1 MRMPLRISPETFDE
15 LVVQALESLP
25 DEIRDKLDNVAVMV
39 EDYPTQAQLRA
50 GGVGR
55 GMLLFGL
62 YEGVPLTGRTSGYN
76 MVMPD
81 RITLFREPIL
91 MACRSMEE
99 VRKTIA
105 HTVLHEIAHHF
116 GISDERLREI
126 GAY

>member
-1 MRMPLRISPETFDE
+1 MPLRVSPETFDE

-25 DEIRDKLDNVAVMV
+25 EEIREKLDNVAILV
-39 EDYPTQAQLRA
+39 EDYPTRSQLRA

-55 GMLLFGL
+55 GGLLLGL
-62 YEGVPLTGRTSGYN
+62 YEGVPLTRRDSGYN

-91 MACRSMEE
+91 LVCRSLDE

-105 HTVLHEIAHHF
+105 HTVVHEVAHHF

>member
-1 MRMPLRISPETFDE
+1 MPLRMSPDTFDE

-25 DEIRDKLDNVAVMV
+25 DEIREKLDNVAIMV
-39 EDYPTQAQLRA
+39 EDYPTRAQLRA

-81 RITLFREPIL
+81 RITLFRETIL
-91 MACRSMEE
+91 MACRSLDE
-99 VRKTIA
+99 VRQTIA

-116 GISDERLREI
+116 GISDARLREI

>member
-1 MRMPLRISPETFDE
+1 MPLRISPETFDE

-25 DEIRDKLDNVAVMV
+25 DEIHDKLDNVAVMV

>member
-1 MRMPLRISPETFDE
+1 MPLRISPDTFDE

-25 DEIRDKLDNVAVMV
+25 DEIREKLDNVAIMV
-39 EDYPTQAQLRA
+39 EDYPTRAQLRA

-91 MACRSMEE
+91 MACRSLDE
-99 VRKTIA
+99 VRRTIA

-116 GISDERLREI
+116 GISDAQLREI

>member
-1 MRMPLRISPETFDE
+1 MPLRISPETFDE

-39 EDYPTQAQLRA
+39 EDYPTRAQLRA
-50 GGVGR
+50 GGVRR

-91 MACRSMEE
+91 MACRTMEE

>member
-1 MRMPLRISPETFDE
+1 
-15 LVVQALESLP
+15 
-25 DEIRDKLDNVAVMV
+25 
-39 EDYPTQAQLRA
+39 
-50 GGVGR
+50 
-55 GMLLFGL
+55 
-62 YEGVPLTGRTSGYN
+62 

>member
-1 MRMPLRISPETFDE
+1 MPLRISPETFDE

-39 EDYPTQAQLRA
+39 EDYPTRAQLRA

-91 MACRSMEE
+91 MACRTMEE

>member
-1 MRMPLRISPETFDE
+1 MPLRISPETFDE

-39 EDYPTQAQLRA
+39 EDYPTRAQLRA
-50 GGVGR
+50 GGVRR

-91 MACRSMEE
+91 MACRTTEE

>member
-1 MRMPLRISPETFDE
+1 MPVRMSPAAFDE
-15 LVVQALESLP
+15 LVLEAVASLP
-25 DEIRDKLDNVAVMV
+25 DEIRQKLDNVAIMV
-39 EDYPTQAQLRA
+39 EDYPSRAQLRA

-62 YEGVPLTGRTSGYN
+62 YEGVPLTGRTAGYN
-76 MVMPD
+76 MVLPD

-91 MACRSMEE
+91 MACRTVDD
-99 VRKTIA
+99 VRRTIA
-105 HTVLHEIAHHF
+105 RTVLHEIAHHF

>member
-1 MRMPLRISPETFDE
+1 MPLRVSPETFDE

-25 DEIRDKLDNVAVMV
+25 REIREKLDNVAVMV
-39 EDYPTQAQLRA
+39 EDYPTRAQLRA

-55 GMLLFGL
+55 GLLLFGL

-76 MVMPD
+76 MVLPD

-91 MACRSMEE
+91 LACRTLDE
-99 VRKTIA
+99 VRRTIA
-105 HTVLHEIAHHF
+105 HTVAHEIAHHF

>member
-1 MRMPLRISPETFDE
+1 MPLRISPETFDE

>member
-1 MRMPLRISPETFDE
+1 MPLRISADKFDE
-15 LVVQALESLP
+15 LVIQALESLP
-25 DEIRDKLDNVAVMV
+25 EEIREKLDNVAIMV
-39 EDYPTQAQLRA
+39 EDYPTRAQLRA

-55 GMLLFGL
+55 GTLLFGL

-91 MACRSMEE
+91 MACRSLDE
-99 VRKTIA
+99 VRRTIA

-116 GISDERLREI
+116 GISDARLREI